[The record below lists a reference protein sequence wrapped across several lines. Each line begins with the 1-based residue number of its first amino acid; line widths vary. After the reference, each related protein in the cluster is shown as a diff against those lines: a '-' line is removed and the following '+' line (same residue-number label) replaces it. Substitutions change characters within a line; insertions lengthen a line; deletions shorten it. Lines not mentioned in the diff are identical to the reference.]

1 MVIYKMMT
9 FHDGSVTPPGITVSV
24 CEKVPFWLGRSEPS
38 THHIAENSGG
48 LPAHP
53 CLPSS
58 CTPEGQQGLPAAPAA
73 AWLNL
78 VNLLCE
84 LLIITEAFQN

>member
-1 MVIYKMMT
+1 MDQLHLPESLSQCVRRCL
-9 FHDGSVTPPGITVSV
+9 FGWGEVNPAHSAERPPGT
-24 CEKVPFWLGRSEPS
+24 
-38 THHIAENSGG
+38 
-48 LPAHP
+48 
-53 CLPSS
+53 CLPS
-58 CTPEGQQGLPAAPAA
+58 CTPVQGQQGLPAAPAA